1 MYDEFTLDNGLRVI
15 AEHIPHFRSVSLGL
29 WIGAGSMYETEADNG
44 LSHLVEHMLFKGTE
58 RRSAREIAQ
67 EMDAVGGQI
76 NAFTAKECT
85 CYYAKVMD
93 EHFEKAMDLLSDL
106 LLRAKLDPAELEK
119 ERGVILEEIAMV
131 EDTPEDL
138 VHDMLSAAHYKGQ
151 ALAMPILGTAR
162 MIRDATPGTLAS
174 FRRAHYR
181 PDNTVLSVAGN
192 YSLDELS
199 ALAAKYL
206 GGWPPAEPPGPPRLA
221 EGYDSGMLRRN
232 KDIEQTHICLGYPGI
247 PLGSPDLYALSV
259 LNNLLGGGMS
269 SRLFQRIR
277 EELGIAYSV
286 YSYPTL
292 YPGGGMFTIYAGTSP
307 DNAFGALEQIAGEL
321 ARLLD
326 GGVTDEEFR
335 QAREQ
340 LKGGY
345 ILGLESASS
354 RMSSIGRNKLLL
366 GRAVGEDEILGRI
379 AGVTREDVTRIARQ
393 TLAAPCSV
401 ALVGRGADRLDARK
415 ALGEARGVIG

>member
-1 MYDEFTLDNGLRVI
+1 MYDEFTLPNGLRVI
-15 AEHIPHFRSVSLGL
+15 AERISHFRSVSLGL
-29 WIGAGSMYETEADNG
+29 WIGAGSMYEVEADNG
-44 LSHLVEHMLFKGTE
+44 LSHFVEHMLFKGTQT
-58 RRSAREIAQ
+58 RCAREIAQ
-67 EMDAVGGQI
+67 EMDAIGGQL

-106 LLRAKLDPAELEK
+106 LLHAKLDPAEFDK

-138 VHDMLSAAHYKGQ
+138 VHDMLSAAHFKGQ

-162 MIRDATPGTLAS
+162 QIREVTPDMLAA
-174 FRRAHYR
+174 FHRTHYR

-192 YSLDELS
+192 YELEQLR
-199 ALAAKYL
+199 ALAEKYL
-206 GGWPPAEPPGPPRLA
+206 GGWPSVEPPAPPRLTD
-221 EGYDSGMLRRN
+221 GYEPGMLRRD
-232 KDIEQTHICLGYPGI
+232 KEIEQMHICLGYPGI
-247 PLGSPDLYALSV
+247 PQGSPDIYALSI
-259 LNNLLGGGMS
+259 LNNLFGGGMS

-307 DNAFGALEQIAGEL
+307 DNASKALEQIGGEL
-321 ARLLD
+321 ARLLEA
-326 GGVTDEEFR
+326 GVTDGEFA

-354 RMSSIGRNKLLL
+354 RMSSIGRSKLLL
-366 GRAVGEDEILGRI
+366 NRALSENEILDRI
-379 AGVTREDVTRIARQ
+379 GAVAREDVERVARQ
-393 TLAAPCSV
+393 ILAQPCSI
-401 ALVGRGADRLDARK
+401 ALVGRRAEQLDARG
-415 ALGEARGVIG
+415 ALA

>member
-1 MYDEFTLDNGLRVI
+1 MYDEFTLANGLRVI
-15 AEHIPHFRSVSLGL
+15 AERIPHFRSVSLGL
-29 WIGAGSMYETEADNG
+29 WIGAGSMYEAEADNG
-44 LSHLVEHMLFKGTE
+44 LSHFVEHMLFKGTH

-67 EMDAVGGQI
+67 EMDAVGGQM

-106 LLRAKLDPAELEK
+106 LLHAKLDPAELQK

-138 VHDMLSAAHYKGQ
+138 VHDMLSAAHFQGQ
-151 ALAMPILGTAR
+151 ALAMPILGTAEQ
-162 MIRDATPGTLAS
+162 IRGVTPELLAA
-174 FRRAHYR
+174 FHHAHYR

-192 YSLDELS
+192 YALDELRT
-199 ALAAKYL
+199 LAETYL
-206 GGWPPAEPPGPPRLA
+206 GGWPPVAPPGPPRLA
-221 EGYDSGMLRRN
+221 GGYVPGMRTRE
-232 KDIEQTHICLGYPGI
+232 KDIEQMHICLGYPGI
-247 PLGSPDLYALSV
+247 PQGSPDIYALSI

-277 EELGIAYSV
+277 EELGIAYAV

-292 YPGGGMFTIYAGTSP
+292 YPGSGMFTIYAGTSP
-307 DNAFGALEQIAGEL
+307 DNAAKALEQIGGEL

-326 GGVTDEEFR
+326 EGVTGAEFA

-354 RMSSIGRNKLLL
+354 RMSSIGRSKLLL
-366 GRAVGEDEILGRI
+366 GRALSEDEILGRI
-379 AGVTREDVTRIARQ
+379 AAVTQEDVMDIARRI
-393 TLAAPCSV
+393 LAEPCSI
-401 ALVGRGADRLDARK
+401 ALVGRKAEKLDARG
-415 ALGEARGVIG
+415 ALAQ